1 MTEKTKP
8 LSPLKNHWRDEDV
21 AEASNVL
28 QLGGVDDVEERD
40 GDGGWATLVVLPLF
54 SPDEPPTG

>member
-1 MTEKTKP
+1 MTAKTKP
-8 LSPLKNHWRDEDV
+8 FSPLKNHWRDEDV

-28 QLGGVDDVEERD
+28 QLDRFEVDERD
-40 GDGGWATLVVLPLF
+40 GDGEWATLVVLPLF